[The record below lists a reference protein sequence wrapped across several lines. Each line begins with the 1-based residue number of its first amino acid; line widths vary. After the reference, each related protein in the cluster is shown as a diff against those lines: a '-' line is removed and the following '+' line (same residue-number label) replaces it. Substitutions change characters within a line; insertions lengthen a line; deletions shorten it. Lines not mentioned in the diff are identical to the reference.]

1 MIKKLV
7 KHGNSRALVID
18 KGVLELLRIDDD
30 TPLEITTNGNA
41 LIVIPQREYLLNEKL
56 ESALREVNAR
66 YPEALKK
73 LAE

>member
-56 ESALREVNAR
+56 ESALQEVNAR